1 MITATASAIEGPI
14 LSVLSGSLGESEMQQ
29 LWPWNL
35 VPIQANLLGN
45 GVPRA
50 SHDLPGQG
58 LYDCS
63 GGTMPSASMD
73 PRPKTLFFYERSFK
87 KDLGR
92 WGRSIGPE
100 PRAHMGLGI

>member
-14 LSVLSGSLGESEMQQ
+14 LFVLSGSLGENGMQQ

-35 VPIQANLLGN
+35 VPVQANLLGN

-50 SHDLPGQG
+50 SYDLPGQG

-63 GGTMPSASMD
+63 GGTMPSASLD
-73 PRPKTLFFYERSFK
+73 PRPKTRFL
-87 KDLGR
+87 
-92 WGRSIGPE
+92 
-100 PRAHMGLGI
+100 